1 MFFGF
6 TKPAYITIASD
17 SITEVIST
25 VFFYLYNK
33 TIINME
39 KYHDKLVI
47 SQNITYSFELI
58 ETINDVQKKDDI
70 KCEIIK
76 ELVKDANVHL
86 DKK

>member
-1 MFFGF
+1 MV
-6 TKPAYITIASD
+6 TKPAYITIASG

>member
-1 MFFGF
+1 
-6 TKPAYITIASD
+6 
-17 SITEVIST
+17 
-25 VFFYLYNK
+25 
-33 TIINME
+33 ME

-76 ELVKDANVHL
+76 ELVKDENVHL